1 MMSIPSLLNSLRA
14 FATMLDT
21 VRPSLAD
28 LLVQSSFVGVL
39 PNPSNQDILLAAV
52 QNVVVAA

>member
-28 LLVQSSFVGVL
+28 LLAQSSFVGVL
-39 PNPSNQDILLAAV
+39 PKPSTPDNLLAAV
-52 QNVVVAA
+52 QNVVAA